1 MSRATAKAYDFGVV
15 KRVKQ
20 SDYSNAKII
29 FSFRK
34 VKINNVVPFRVRFSN
49 TDAVTYGPG
58 NAAPIGIA
66 VIGFNN
72 YVM

>member
-1 MSRATAKAYDFGVV
+1 MSRATAKAYNFGVV

-29 FSFRK
+29 FTFRK
-34 VKINNVVPFRVRFSN
+34 VKVDSVLPFRVKFSN

-66 VIGFNN
+66 IVGLNN

>member
-15 KRVKQ
+15 RRVKQ
-20 SDYSNAKII
+20 SDYSNSKII

-34 VKINNVVPFRVRFSN
+34 VKINNIIPFRVRFSN

-66 VIGFNN
+66 IIGLNN

>member
-1 MSRATAKAYDFGVV
+1 VDSVL
-15 KRVKQ
+15 
-20 SDYSNAKII
+20 
-29 FSFRK
+29 
-34 VKINNVVPFRVRFSN
+34 PFRVKFSN

-66 VIGFNN
+66 IVGFNN

>member
-1 MSRATAKAYDFGVV
+1 MSRATAKAYNFGVV

-29 FSFRK
+29 FTFRK
-34 VKINNVVPFRVRFSN
+34 VKVDSVLPFRVKFSN

-66 VIGFNN
+66 IVGFNN